1 MNKLLKRYFAV
12 TGPVHAM
19 VNAAAGVVMIF
30 SIVWAVHVWTRPV
43 LDEPVE
49 DASSVA
55 RRSAAEEASVPGEK
69 DYSILDA
76 KDPFGPLRVKAA
88 AKPKP
93 VAPTVVA
100 LLPPPPPPPPPPKP
114 VPKFVLVGTV
124 LLGRDSTAIITYPG
138 GARESYKTGAV
149 VEGFVIKQIKS
160 DSVFLERDGQT
171 IRVFITEP
179 QGALR

>member
-1 MNKLLKRYFAV
+1 MSKLLKRYFAV
-12 TGPVHAM
+12 TGPLHGV
-19 VNAAAGVVMIF
+19 VNAAVGVVMIF

-43 LDEPVE
+43 LDEMV
-49 DASSVA
+49 DDDSSVA
-55 RRSAAEEASVPGEK
+55 SRAAAEESSAPGKK

-76 KDPFGPLRVKAA
+76 KDPFGPLRVKVV

-93 VAPTVVA
+93 VAPPVVA
-100 LLPPPPPPPPPPKP
+100 LPPPPPPPPPPKP

-160 DSVFLERDGQT
+160 DSVFLERDGQV

-179 QGALR
+179 QGGPGR

>member
-1 MNKLLKRYFAV
+1 MNKLLKRYFTAA
-12 TGPVHAM
+12 GPVHAAL
-19 VNAAAGVVMIF
+19 NAAAAVVMIF
-30 SIVWAVHVWTRPV
+30 SIVWTVHVWTRPL

-49 DASSVA
+49 DASSGVSRA
-55 RRSAAEEASVPGEK
+55 AAEEPSVSGKK
-69 DYSILDA
+69 DYSILDE
-76 KDPFGPLRVKAA
+76 KDPFGPLRVKVA

-93 VAPTVVA
+93 VAPPVVA
-100 LLPPPPPPPPPPKP
+100 LPPPPPPPPPPKP

-138 GARESYKTGAV
+138 GARESYRTGAV

-179 QGALR
+179 HGAGR